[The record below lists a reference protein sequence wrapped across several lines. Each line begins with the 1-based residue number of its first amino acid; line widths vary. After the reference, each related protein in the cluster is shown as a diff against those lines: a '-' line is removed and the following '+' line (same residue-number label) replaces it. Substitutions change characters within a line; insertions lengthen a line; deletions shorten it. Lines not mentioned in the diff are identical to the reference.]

1 MLGGIGVESM
11 SKFVKI
17 LGALALMA
25 GALAFTPGTALAQHH
40 GGGGWH
46 HGGGWGRGFG
56 FGLGLNYPYGYY
68 AQPYYYADSGCGWTR
83 VRLWRNGHWVLR
95 RAWRC
100 W

>member
-1 MLGGIGVESM
+1 M
-11 SKFVKI
+11 SKFVKFF
-17 LGALALMA
+17 GALALIA
-25 GALAFTPGTALAQHH
+25 GAIAFTPDTALAQHHH

-46 HGGGWGRGFG
+46 HGGYRGGGWGRGFG
-56 FGLGLNYPYGYY
+56 FGLGLGYPYGYY
-68 AQPYYYADSGCGWTR
+68 AQPYYADPGCGWTR